1 MKMLYYACGNSQ
13 GDIDFIEVPA
23 DAMRAPNGG
32 YWPVIT
38 HEGRDFKLHLHHE
51 RQDSE

>member
-13 GDIDFIEVPA
+13 GDTEYIEVPA

-32 YWPVIT
+32 YWPLIT
-38 HEGRDFKLHLHHE
+38 HEGRDFILLLDHE
-51 RQDSE
+51 RHDTE